1 MSETRGY
8 LAREGGERLAWRKVA
23 GEGPTVVW
31 LSAYRSDMTGTK
43 AEAIAE
49 WAQTCG
55 RGYVRF
61 DYFGH
66 GESSGDFQQGSITRW
81 REDALAVI
89 DEPAEGPLVLVGSSM
104 GGWIACLAAMARPG
118 RLHALVLIAPAP
130 DFTTRLMPT

>member
-31 LSAYRSDMTGTK
+31 LSGYRSDMTGTK

-55 RGYVRF
+55 RGYIRF
-61 DYFGH
+61 DYFGTKTFNVGYNKA
-66 GESSGDFQQGSITRW
+66 GEVIHLGFWPGKVRWSWRFNRAASSTW
-81 REDALAVI
+81 
-89 DEPAEGPLVLVGSSM
+89 
-104 GGWIACLAAMARPG
+104 
-118 RLHALVLIAPAP
+118 
-130 DFTTRLMPT
+130 T